1 MCSGIVESYVVLFQ
15 EVLLDCRVSDC
26 SIGVCFGEG
35 NIRCVLSIRGDD
47 YGAHLTFGSFVLFVF
62 ATVVRQIVRLNSDG
76 TEEFRNLFMTLF
88 AKWWVTSTDLAHHF
102 NKGS

>member
-1 MCSGIVESYVVLFQ
+1 MLLQ

-47 YGAHLTFGSFVLFVF
+47 YGAHLTFGSFILFVF
-62 ATVVRQIVRLNSDG
+62 ATVVGQIVRLDSDG
-76 TEEFRNLFMTLF
+76 AEEFRNLYMMLF

-102 NKGS
+102 NKGSEYGCQS